1 MRFYGDMNIFHLKT
15 PLMKVAI
22 LLLSMRV
29 KISRINFQMSKDNSK
44 QKNKTKK
51 SNKNLKIIK

>member
-1 MRFYGDMNIFHLKT
+1 
-15 PLMKVAI
+15 MKVAI

-29 KISRINFQMSKDNSK
+29 KISQINFQMSKDNSK
-44 QKNKTKK
+44 QKNKAKK

>member
-1 MRFYGDMNIFHLKT
+1 
-15 PLMKVAI
+15 MKVAI

-29 KISRINFQMSKDNSK
+29 KISQINFQMSKDNSK